1 MGYEAF
7 ITAVFWCWE
16 RPPMLSNKEPL
27 DLEPAPA
34 SVQRAR
40 RWVSE
45 ALTVLGRGDLV
56 DSAELGVS
64 ELVTNAILH
73 AAPPIAVRVRG
84 TKAHPRVEVQD
95 HSQHPPEINSEMTE
109 DDHLLSTIGRGLG
122 IVALY
127 SATWG
132 SEIAA
137 DGKTVWFE
145 PCADE
150 GTAGGLPGEVFDF
163 AQLVERRL
171 ASAPPPAQLIR
182 VRLLNMPVQ
191 VFAGFRVRY
200 AELRRE
206 LALLAMAHG
215 QEYPVAT
222 ELSDLFVQVE
232 QERRQSQGVGE
243 IGDAIAAGRERVDLE
258 YLVPSSAPET
268 MSRMLEMLQQA
279 DEFCR
284 DQKLLTLAASPQQVA
299 LQEWYLG
306 EFARQAAGQE
316 PTPWPGSLT
325 VEDLPQP

>member
-1 MGYEAF
+1 M
-7 ITAVFWCWE
+7 
-16 RPPMLSNKEPL
+16 PLNKEPL
-27 DLEPAPA
+27 VLEPDPA

-84 TKAHPRVEVQD
+84 TRAHPRVEVQD
-95 HSQHPPEINSEMTE
+95 HSQHPPKINTEMT
-109 DDHLLSTIGRGLG
+109 DDEHLLSTIGRGLG

-132 SEIAA
+132 SDVAV

-145 PCADE
+145 PSSDE
-150 GTAGGLPGEVFDF
+150 SNPGPLAGEVFDF
-163 AQLVERRL
+163 AQYVERRV
-171 ASAPPPAQLIR
+171 ASSPPAQLIR

-191 VFAGFRVRY
+191 VFARFRVRY

-206 LALLAMAHG
+206 LRLLAISHG
-215 QEYPVAT
+215 QEYPVAI

-232 QERRQSQGVGE
+232 QERRQSRGVVRIDE
-243 IGDAIAAGRERVDLE
+243 AIAAGRDHVDLE
-258 YLVPSSAPET
+258 YLVPSSAPHT
-268 MSRMLEMLQQA
+268 MSRMLEMLQKA

-284 DQKLLTLAASPQQVA
+284 DQKLLTLASSPQQIA

-306 EFARQAAGQE
+306 EFARQASGQE
-316 PTPWPGSLT
+316 PTPWPGSLA
-325 VEDLPQP
+325 VEDDVASW